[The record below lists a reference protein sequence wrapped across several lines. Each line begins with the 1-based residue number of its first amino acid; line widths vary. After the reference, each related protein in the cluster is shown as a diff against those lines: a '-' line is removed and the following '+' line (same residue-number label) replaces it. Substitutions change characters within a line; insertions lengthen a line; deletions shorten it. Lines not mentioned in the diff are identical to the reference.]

1 MEFEASTLNL
11 ALEES
16 LIWGPR
22 GTIPIMERL
31 QEQLPGFSVAQ
42 LEQLNAICSAASSLI
57 FALSERSYAG
67 ELTEIEVKTATLE
80 KFPWIDDPTFAHA
93 FWQGNYYAWHG

>member
-16 LIWGPR
+16 LTWGPQAR
-22 GTIPIMERL
+22 IPISERL
-31 QEQLPGFSVAQ
+31 QEQLPDFSLEQ
-42 LEQLNAICSAASSLI
+42 LEQLIATCNTASGFI

-67 ELTEIEVKTATLE
+67 ELTEIQVKTATLE
-80 KFPWIDDPTFAHA
+80 QFPWLDDATFAHA

>member
-16 LIWGPR
+16 LTWGPQAR
-22 GTIPIMERL
+22 IPILERL
-31 QEQLPGFSVAQ
+31 QERLPGFSVTQ
-42 LEQLNAICSAASSLI
+42 LEQLIAICNTASSLI
-57 FALSERSYAG
+57 CALCERSYAG
-67 ELTEIEVKTATLE
+67 ELTEIQVKAATLE
-80 KFPWIDDPTFAHA
+80 QFPWLDDATFAHA

>member
-16 LIWGPR
+16 LTWGPQAR
-22 GTIPIMERL
+22 IPIMERL
-31 QEQLPGFSVAQ
+31 QERLPDFSPEQ
-42 LEQLNAICSAASSLI
+42 LEQLVATCSAASSLI
-57 FALSERSYAG
+57 FTLTERSYLG
-67 ELTEIEVKTATLE
+67 ELTEPEVKTATLE
-80 KFPWIDDPTFAHA
+80 QFPWVDDPTFAHA

>member
-16 LIWGPR
+16 LTWGPQAR
-22 GTIPIMERL
+22 IPIMERL
-31 QEQLPGFSVAQ
+31 QKQLPDFSTAQ
-42 LEQLNAICSAASSLI
+42 LEQLNTICGAASSLI
-57 FALSERSYAG
+57 FALTERSYAG

-80 KFPWIDDPTFAHA
+80 QFPWLDDATFAHA

>member
-16 LIWGPR
+16 LTWGPR
-22 GTIPIMERL
+22 ATIPILERL
-31 QEQLPGFSVAQ
+31 QERLPGFTASQ
-42 LEQLNAICSAASSLI
+42 LEQLNAICNTASSLI
-57 FALSERSYAG
+57 FSLSEKSYVG
-67 ELTEIEVKTATLE
+67 ELSEIEVKTVTLE
-80 KFPWIDDPTFAHA
+80 KFPWVDDATFAHA